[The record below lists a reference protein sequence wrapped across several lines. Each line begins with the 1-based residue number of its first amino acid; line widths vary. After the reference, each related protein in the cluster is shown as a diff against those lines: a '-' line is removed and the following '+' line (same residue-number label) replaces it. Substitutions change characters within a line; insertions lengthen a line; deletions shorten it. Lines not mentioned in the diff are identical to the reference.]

1 MTRIYERFV
10 QGMWT
15 ALLLILTLMY
25 MNTVLVVIGIIAA
38 AAFVLLTAY
47 LMHKGW
53 REENEE

>member
-1 MTRIYERFV
+1 M

-25 MNTVLVVIGIIAA
+25 MKTALIILGIIAA
-38 AAFVLLTAY
+38 AAFVLFTAY
-47 LMHKGW
+47 LMHRGW